1 MLIIDSEIRH
11 ELRSMRIIQ
20 KFRAIYH
27 IYNRIY
33 YFTIIVFSSI
43 SILHCILKARVAA
56 NKLKQL
62 QTSVV

>member
-1 MLIIDSEIRH
+1 MLIIDEIKR
-11 ELRSMRIIQ
+11 ESRSMKIIQ